1 MARFVDLV
9 AVEGPDKGMR
19 YSVEEG
25 TYRVL
30 ARAADDS
37 HSTLQMTPEGDR
49 ALDKEAQ
56 ARVDELFGRA
66 NNGQGADS
74 DTPRAS
80 RSRTG
85 FRKRGPDIV
94 LKDGSVSRTH
104 ALVFVDKEIVSVADL
119 MSTNGTKVNGAI
131 VADVDL
137 KEGDVI
143 HVGKTKLKMEE
154 G

>member
-9 AVEGPDKGMR
+9 AVEGPDRGMR

-30 ARAADDS
+30 ARSQDDS
-37 HSTLQMTPEGDR
+37 QSTLQMTADGDR

-56 ARVDELFGRA
+56 ARVDELGLTNSERA
-66 NNGQGADS
+66 G
-74 DTPRAS
+74 

-104 ALVFVDKEIVSVADL
+104 ALVFVDKDSVSVADL
-119 MSTNGTKVNGAI
+119 MSTNGTKVNGS
-131 VADVDL
+131 VVKDVDL
-137 KEGDVI
+137 KEGDVV
-143 HVGKTKLKMEE
+143 HVGKTKLKIEE

>member
-19 YSVEEG
+19 YSIEEG

-30 ARAADDS
+30 ARAQEDS
-37 HSTLQMTPEGDR
+37 QSTLQMTPEGDR
-49 ALDKEAQ
+49 ALDREAQ
-56 ARVDELFGRA
+56 QRVDELFSGRTSADGGRSAGRA
-66 NNGQGADS
+66 
-74 DTPRAS
+74 
-80 RSRTG
+80 RTG

-104 ALVFVDKEIVSVADL
+104 ALVFVDKDSISLADL
-119 MSTNGTKVNGAI
+119 MSTNGTKVNGGL
-131 VADVDL
+131 VSDVDL
-137 KEGDVI
+137 REGDVV
-143 HVGKTKLKMEE
+143 HVGKTRLRIEE

>member
-30 ARAADDS
+30 ARASDDS
-37 HSTLQMTPEGDR
+37 QSTLQMTAEGDR

-56 ARVDELFGRA
+56 ARVEELGLITGSGTGDGRA
-66 NNGQGADS
+66 G
-74 DTPRAS
+74 

-104 ALVFVDKEIVSVADL
+104 ALVFVDKDTVSVADL
-119 MSTNGTKVNGAI
+119 MSTNGTKVNGA
-131 VADVDL
+131 
-137 KEGDVI
+137 
-143 HVGKTKLKMEE
+143 
-154 G
+154 

>member
-1 MARFVDLV
+1 MARFVDLL

-30 ARAADDS
+30 ARSQDDS
-37 HSTLQMTPEGDR
+37 QSTLQMTPEGDR

-56 ARVDELFGRA
+56 ARVDELF
-66 NNGQGADS
+66 NS
-74 DTPRAS
+74 RAS
-80 RSRTG
+80 GRSRTG
-85 FRKRGPDIV
+85 FRRRGPDVV

-104 ALVFVDKEIVSVADL
+104 AMVFVDKDTVSVADL
-119 MSTNGTKVNGAI
+119 MSTNGTKVNGSV
-131 VADVDL
+131 VADLDL
-137 KEGDVI
+137 REGDVI
-143 HVGKTKLKMEE
+143 QIGKTRLRIEE

>member
-30 ARAADDS
+30 ARASDDS
-37 HSTLQMTPEGDR
+37 QSTLQMTPEGDR

-56 ARVDELFGRA
+56 ARVEELGLITPDRA
-66 NNGQGADS
+66 G
-74 DTPRAS
+74 

-104 ALVFVDKEIVSVADL
+104 ALVFVDKDTVSVADL
-119 MSTNGTKVNGAI
+119 MSTNGTKVNGGV

-137 KEGDVI
+137 KEGDVV
-143 HVGKTKLKMEE
+143 HVGKTKLKIEE